1 MHKLPFDSL
10 LPSVVRNSMRDAMTA
25 PLALDALDRRL
36 LQAVQR
42 EADLSHAALAEA
54 VGTSPASCWC
64 RLKALE
70 EAGVLGPAVRL
81 LDPAALG
88 LALDAVCQVRM
99 KAHDAQARGSFEQ
112 FVLDRDEVL
121 ECLSMSGEWDYQLRI
136 VVRDMAQYEHFLMH
150 ALLRHPAVATSASHF
165 ALKRIKATTQ
175 LPI

>member
-1 MHKLPFDSL
+1 
-10 LPSVVRNSMRDAMTA
+10 MTA
-25 PLALDALDRRL
+25 APTLDSLDRRL

-42 EADLSHAALAEA
+42 QGDLSHAALAEA
-54 VGTSPASCWC
+54 VGTSPASCWR

-70 EAGVLGPAVRL
+70 DAGVLGPAVRL

-99 KAHDAQARGSFEQ
+99 KTHDAQARGSFEQ
-112 FVLDRDEVL
+112 FVMTRDEVL

-175 LPI
+175 LPV